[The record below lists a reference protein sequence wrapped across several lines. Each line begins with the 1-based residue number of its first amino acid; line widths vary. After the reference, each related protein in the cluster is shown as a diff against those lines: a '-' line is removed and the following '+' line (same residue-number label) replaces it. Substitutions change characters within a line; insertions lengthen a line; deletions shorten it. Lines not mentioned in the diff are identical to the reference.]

1 LNCIVVFTDGTIYF
15 QVFDLSDVKPS
26 DFIRYGLGCLER
38 LAERGDNCAKNIRGN
53 LRIMVCAFLC
63 GLIIVLCLM
72 GLSTDIA
79 SDRSFGRVLCM
90 FNLILAVKSYWRSGV

>member
-1 LNCIVVFTDGTIYF
+1 MHKSHASSLFLDVFVLQILNCIVVFTDGTIYF

-53 LRIMVCAFLC
+53 LRIMVCAFFFAD
-63 GLIIVLCLM
+63 GLLYC
-72 GLSTDIA
+72 A
-79 SDRSFGRVLCM
+79 
-90 FNLILAVKSYWRSGV
+90 